1 MCISGFMHIDELLKI
16 AEVYVAH
23 HSNSEKEKSLMSASH
38 TGLLLLAKEGDGDA
52 FARLAEEYKPMLD
65 SAVASYKTDLCEQ
78 DVEELYQEA
87 LLAFHRAVQSY
98 ELLYG
103 NVSFGLYAK
112 ICVGKALVS
121 ALRQIKKNAA
131 VVVIPLDE
139 IEPSELTVSDPAS
152 SVIERESAA
161 ELRAFIRENL
171 SKYENSVWWMHYSG
185 MSLEEIAESLGSTK
199 KSVSNALARIKRKLR
214 TLLS

>member
-1 MCISGFMHIDELLKI
+1 MSHRSD
-16 AEVYVAH
+16 
-23 HSNSEKEKSLMSASH
+23 SEKEKSLMSASH

-52 FARLAEEYKPMLD
+52 FARLVNEYKPMLD
-65 SAVASYKTDLCEQ
+65 TSVAPYRTELSDQDIEDLN
-78 DVEELYQEA
+78 QEA

-112 ICVGKALVS
+112 ICVGKAIIS
-121 ALRQIKKNAA
+121 ALRQLKKNAG
-131 VVVIPLDE
+131 VVVISLEDV
-139 IEPSELTVSDPAS
+139 EPSEFVTGDPAD
-152 SVIERESAA
+152 SVIERENAA
-161 ELRAFIRENL
+161 ELRSFIRENL

-185 MSLEEIAESLGSTK
+185 MSIDEIAESLGSSK

-214 TLLS
+214 SLLS

>member
-1 MCISGFMHIDELLKI
+1 MTHRTDP
-16 AEVYVAH
+16 
-23 HSNSEKEKSLMSASH
+23 EKEKSLMSASH
-38 TGLLLLAKEGDGDA
+38 TGLLLLAKEGDGEA

-65 SAVASYKTDLCEQ
+65 SSVAPYRAELSNQDLEDLQ
-78 DVEELYQEA
+78 QEA

-112 ICVGKALVS
+112 ICVGKAIVS
-121 ALRQIKKNAA
+121 ALRQLKKNAG
-131 VVVIPLDE
+131 VVVISLDD
-139 IEPSELTVSDPAS
+139 IEPSEFVSGDPADS
-152 SVIERESAA
+152 LIEKENAA
-161 ELRAFIRENL
+161 ELRSFIRDNL

-185 MSLEEIAESLGSTK
+185 MSIDEIAESLGSTK

-214 TLLS
+214 SLLS

>member
-1 MCISGFMHIDELLKI
+1 M
-16 AEVYVAH
+16 AH
-23 HSNSEKEKSLMSASH
+23 HSDSEKEKSLMSASH

-65 SAVASYKTDLCEQ
+65 SAVASYKSDLCDQ
-78 DVEELYQEA
+78 DIEELHQEA

-112 ICVGKALVS
+112 ICVSKALVS
-121 ALRQIKKNAA
+121 ALRQLKKHGG

-152 SVIERESAA
+152 SVIEKESAA

-185 MSLEEIAESLGSTK
+185 MSIEEIAESLGSTK

-214 TLLS
+214 SLLS

>member
-1 MCISGFMHIDELLKI
+1 MTQ
-16 AEVYVAH
+16 
-23 HSNSEKEKSLMSASH
+23 HSTPEKEKSLMSASH

-65 SAVASYKTDLCEQ
+65 SVVASYKSDLCDQ
-78 DVEELYQEA
+78 DVEELHQEA

-112 ICVGKALVS
+112 ICVGKAMIS
-121 ALRQIKKNAA
+121 ALRQFKKNAG
-131 VVVIPLDE
+131 VVVIPLEDL
-139 IEPSELTVSDPAS
+139 EPSEFVSGAPSD
-152 SVIERESAA
+152 SVIEKENAA

-171 SKYENSVWWMHYSG
+171 SKFENSVWWMHYSG
-185 MSLEEIAESLGSTK
+185 MSIDEIAESLGSNK

>member
-1 MCISGFMHIDELLKI
+1 MTHRTDP
-16 AEVYVAH
+16 
-23 HSNSEKEKSLMSASH
+23 EKEKSLMSASH

-65 SAVASYKTDLCEQ
+65 ASVAPYRADLPEQ
-78 DVEELYQEA
+78 DLEDLQQEA

-112 ICVGKALVS
+112 ICVGKAIVS
-121 ALRQIKKNAA
+121 ALRQLKKNAG
-131 VVVIPLDE
+131 VVVISLDE
-139 IEPSELTVSDPAS
+139 IEPSEFVSGDPAD
-152 SVIERESAA
+152 SVIERENAA
-161 ELRAFIRENL
+161 ELRSFIRENL
-171 SKYENSVWWMHYSG
+171 SKYENSVWWMYYSG
-185 MSLEEIAESLGSTK
+185 MSIDEIAESLGSTK

-214 TLLS
+214 SLLS

>member
-1 MCISGFMHIDELLKI
+1 MTHYSTP
-16 AEVYVAH
+16 
-23 HSNSEKEKSLMSASH
+23 EKEKSLMSASH

-65 SAVASYKTDLCEQ
+65 AAVASYKSDLCEQ
-78 DVEELYQEA
+78 DVEELHQEA

-112 ICVGKALVS
+112 ICVSKALVS
-121 ALRQIKKNAA
+121 ALRQLKKYAG

-185 MSLEEIAESLGSTK
+185 MSIEEIAESLGSTK

-214 TLLS
+214 SLLS

>member
-1 MCISGFMHIDELLKI
+1 MTHRSD
-16 AEVYVAH
+16 
-23 HSNSEKEKSLMSASH
+23 SEKEKSLTSASH

-52 FARLAEEYKPMLD
+52 FARLVNEYNPMLD
-65 SAVASYKTDLCEQ
+65 ASVAPYRTELSDQDMEDLT
-78 DVEELYQEA
+78 QEA

-112 ICVGKALVS
+112 ICVGKAIIS
-121 ALRQIKKNAA
+121 ALRQLKKNAG
-131 VVVIPLDE
+131 VVVISLEDV
-139 IEPSELTVSDPAS
+139 EPSEFVTGDPAD
-152 SVIERESAA
+152 SVIERENAA
-161 ELRAFIRENL
+161 ELRSFIRENL

-185 MSLEEIAESLGSTK
+185 MSIDEIAESLGSTK

-214 TLLS
+214 SLLS

>member
-1 MCISGFMHIDELLKI
+1 MTHRSD
-16 AEVYVAH
+16 
-23 HSNSEKEKSLMSASH
+23 SEKEKSLTSASH

-65 SAVASYKTDLCEQ
+65 SAVASYKSDLCDQ
-78 DVEELYQEA
+78 DIEELHQEA

-112 ICVGKALVS
+112 ICVSKALVS
-121 ALRQIKKNAA
+121 ALRQLKKHGG

-152 SVIERESAA
+152 SVIEKESAA

-185 MSLEEIAESLGSTK
+185 MSIEEIAESLGSTK

-214 TLLS
+214 SLLS

>member
-1 MCISGFMHIDELLKI
+1 M
-16 AEVYVAH
+16 AH
-23 HSNSEKEKSLMSASH
+23 HSDSEKEKSLMSASH

-52 FARLAEEYKPMLD
+52 FARLAEEYKPMLE
-65 SAVASYKTDLCEQ
+65 SAVASYKTELCKEDL
-78 DVEELYQEA
+78 EELHQEA

-121 ALRQIKKNAA
+121 ALRQLKKNAG

-152 SVIERESAA
+152 AVIEKESAA
-161 ELRAFIRENL
+161 ELRALIRENL

-185 MSLEEIAESLGSTK
+185 MSIDEIAESLGSTK
-199 KSVSNALARIKRKLR
+199 KSVSNALSRIKRKLR
-214 TLLS
+214 SLLS

>member
-1 MCISGFMHIDELLKI
+1 
-16 AEVYVAH
+16 
-23 HSNSEKEKSLMSASH
+23 MSASH

-52 FARLAEEYKPMLD
+52 FARLADEYKPMLD
-65 SAVASYKTDLCEQ
+65 AAVASYRSDLCEQ
-78 DVEELYQEA
+78 DIEELYQEA

-98 ELLYG
+98 EPLYG

-121 ALRQIKKNAA
+121 ALRQLKKNSG

-139 IEPSELTVSDPAS
+139 IEPSELTVNDPAS
-152 SVIERESAA
+152 AFIERESAA
-161 ELRAFIRENL
+161 ELRALIRENL

-185 MSLEEIAESLGSTK
+185 MSIDEIAIRMNENPEHIANIVERLGLNDREGIS
-199 KSVSNALARIKRKLR
+199 
-214 TLLS
+214 

>member
-1 MCISGFMHIDELLKI
+1 
-16 AEVYVAH
+16 
-23 HSNSEKEKSLMSASH
+23 MSASH

-65 SAVASYKTDLCEQ
+65 SAVASYKSDLCEQ
-78 DVEELYQEA
+78 DIEELHQEA

-112 ICVGKALVS
+112 ICVSKALVS
-121 ALRQIKKNAA
+121 ALRQLKKHGG

-152 SVIERESAA
+152 SVIEKESAA

-185 MSLEEIAESLGSTK
+185 MSIEEIAESLGSTK

-214 TLLS
+214 SLLS

>member
-1 MCISGFMHIDELLKI
+1 M
-16 AEVYVAH
+16 AH
-23 HSNSEKEKSLMSASH
+23 HTDSEKEKSLVSASH

-52 FARLAEEYKPMLD
+52 FVRLVEEYKPMLD
-65 SAVASYKTDLCEQ
+65 SAVAVYRDGLCDQ
-78 DVEELYQEA
+78 DIEELHQEA

-112 ICVGKALVS
+112 ICVGKAIVS
-121 ALRQIKKNAA
+121 ALRQLKKNAGIT
-131 VVVIPLDE
+131 VIPLDE
-139 IEPSELTVSDPAS
+139 IEPSALTVSDPAS

-185 MSLEEIAESLGSTK
+185 MSIDEIAESLGSNK

>member
-1 MCISGFMHIDELLKI
+1 M
-16 AEVYVAH
+16 AH
-23 HSNSEKEKSLMSASH
+23 YSDSEKEKSLMSASH

-52 FARLAEEYKPMLD
+52 FARLADEYKPMLD
-65 SAVASYKTDLCEQ
+65 SSLAPYRADLSDQ
-78 DVEELYQEA
+78 DMEDLQQEA

-112 ICVGKALVS
+112 ICVSKALVS
-121 ALRQIKKNAA
+121 ALRQLKKYAG

-185 MSLEEIAESLGSTK
+185 MSIDEIAESLDSTK
-199 KSVSNALARIKRKLR
+199 KSVSNALSRIKRKLR

>member
-1 MCISGFMHIDELLKI
+1 M
-16 AEVYVAH
+16 AH
-23 HSNSEKEKSLMSASH
+23 YSNSEKEKSLMSASH

-52 FARLAEEYKPMLD
+52 FARLVNEYKPMLD
-65 SAVASYKTDLCEQ
+65 SSVAPYRADLSDQ
-78 DVEELYQEA
+78 DMEDLQQEA

-112 ICVGKALVS
+112 ICVGKAIIS
-121 ALRQIKKNAA
+121 ALRQLKKNAG
-131 VVVIPLDE
+131 VVVISLDD
-139 IEPSELTVSDPAS
+139 IEPSEFVSGDPAD
-152 SVIERESAA
+152 SVIERENAA
-161 ELRAFIRENL
+161 ELRSFIRDNL

-185 MSLEEIAESLGSTK
+185 MSIDEIAESLGSTK

-214 TLLS
+214 SLLS

>member
-1 MCISGFMHIDELLKI
+1 MTHRSD
-16 AEVYVAH
+16 
-23 HSNSEKEKSLMSASH
+23 SEKEKSLTSASH

-52 FARLAEEYKPMLD
+52 FARLVNEYNPMLD
-65 SAVASYKTDLCEQ
+65 ASVAPYRTELSDQDMEDLT
-78 DVEELYQEA
+78 QEA

-112 ICVGKALVS
+112 ICVGKAIIS
-121 ALRQIKKNAA
+121 ALRQLKKNAG
-131 VVVIPLDE
+131 VVVISLEDV
-139 IEPSELTVSDPAS
+139 EPSEFVTGDPAD
-152 SVIERESAA
+152 SVIERENAA
-161 ELRAFIRENL
+161 ELRSFIRENL

-185 MSLEEIAESLGSTK
+185 MSIDEIAESLGSTK

-214 TLLS
+214 SHLS

>member
-1 MCISGFMHIDELLKI
+1 MT
-16 AEVYVAH
+16 H
-23 HSNSEKEKSLMSASH
+23 HTNSDKEKSLMSASH

-65 SAVASYKTDLCEQ
+65 AAVASYKSDLCDQ
-78 DVEELYQEA
+78 DIEELHQEA

-121 ALRQIKKNAA
+121 ALRQLKKNSSL
-131 VVVIPLDE
+131 VVVPLDE

-152 SVIERESAA
+152 SVIEKESAS
-161 ELRAFIRENL
+161 ELRAFIRSNL

-185 MSLEEIAESLGSTK
+185 MSVDEIAESLGSTK

>member
-1 MCISGFMHIDELLKI
+1 M
-16 AEVYVAH
+16 AH
-23 HSNSEKEKSLMSASH
+23 HSDSEKEKSLMSASH
-38 TGLLLLAKEGDGDA
+38 TGLFLLAKEGDGDA

-65 SAVASYKTDLCEQ
+65 SAVASYKSDLCDQ
-78 DVEELYQEA
+78 DIEELHQEA

-112 ICVGKALVS
+112 ICVSKALVS
-121 ALRQIKKNAA
+121 ALRQLKKHGG

-152 SVIERESAA
+152 SVIEKESAA

-185 MSLEEIAESLGSTK
+185 MSIEEIAESLGSTK

-214 TLLS
+214 SLLS

>member
-1 MCISGFMHIDELLKI
+1 MTHRTDP
-16 AEVYVAH
+16 
-23 HSNSEKEKSLMSASH
+23 EKEKSLMSASH

-65 SAVASYKTDLCEQ
+65 SSVAPYRADLSDQ
-78 DVEELYQEA
+78 DMEDLQQEA

-112 ICVGKALVS
+112 ICVGKAIVS
-121 ALRQIKKNAA
+121 ALRQLKKNAG
-131 VVVIPLDE
+131 VVVISLDD
-139 IEPSELTVSDPAS
+139 IEPSEFISGDPAD
-152 SVIERESAA
+152 SVIERENAA
-161 ELRAFIRENL
+161 ELRSFIRENL

-185 MSLEEIAESLGSTK
+185 MSIDEIAESLGSTK

-214 TLLS
+214 SLLS

>member
-1 MCISGFMHIDELLKI
+1 MTQHT
-16 AEVYVAH
+16 AP
-23 HSNSEKEKSLMSASH
+23 EKEKSLMSASH

-65 SAVASYKTDLCEQ
+65 SAVASYKSDLCDQ
-78 DVEELYQEA
+78 DIEELHQEA

-112 ICVGKALVS
+112 ICVSKALVS
-121 ALRQIKKNAA
+121 ALRQLKKHGG

-152 SVIERESAA
+152 SVIEKESAA

-185 MSLEEIAESLGSTK
+185 MSIEEIAESLGSTK

-214 TLLS
+214 SLLS

>member
-1 MCISGFMHIDELLKI
+1 VTHYSTP
-16 AEVYVAH
+16 
-23 HSNSEKEKSLMSASH
+23 EKEKSLMSASH

-65 SAVASYKTDLCEQ
+65 AAVASYKSDLCEQ
-78 DVEELYQEA
+78 DVEELHQEA

-121 ALRQIKKNAA
+121 ALRQFKKNAG

-139 IEPSELTVSDPAS
+139 LEPSEFVTGDPAS
-152 SVIERESAA
+152 FVIEKENAA

-185 MSLEEIAESLGSTK
+185 MGIDEIAESLGSTK
-199 KSVSNALARIKRKLR
+199 KSVSNALSRIKRKLR

>member
-1 MCISGFMHIDELLKI
+1 M
-16 AEVYVAH
+16 AH
-23 HSNSEKEKSLMSASH
+23 YSNSEKEKSLMSASH

>member
-1 MCISGFMHIDELLKI
+1 MTHRTDP
-16 AEVYVAH
+16 
-23 HSNSEKEKSLMSASH
+23 EKEKSLMSASH

-65 SAVASYKTDLCEQ
+65 SSVAHYRADLSDQ
-78 DVEELYQEA
+78 DMEDLQQEA

-112 ICVGKALVS
+112 ICVGKAIVS
-121 ALRQIKKNAA
+121 ALRQLKKNAS
-131 VVVIPLDE
+131 VVVISLDDV
-139 IEPSELTVSDPAS
+139 EPSEFLSGDPAD
-152 SVIERESAA
+152 SVIERENAA
-161 ELRAFIRENL
+161 ELRSFIRENL

-185 MSLEEIAESLGSTK
+185 MSIDEIAESLGSTK

-214 TLLS
+214 ALLS

>member
-1 MCISGFMHIDELLKI
+1 MTHRSD
-16 AEVYVAH
+16 
-23 HSNSEKEKSLMSASH
+23 SEKEKSLMSASH

-52 FARLAEEYKPMLD
+52 FARLVKEYKPMLD
-65 SAVASYKTDLCEQ
+65 ASVASYRAELSDQDMEDLT
-78 DVEELYQEA
+78 QEA

-112 ICVGKALVS
+112 ICVGKAIIS
-121 ALRQIKKNAA
+121 ALRQLKKNAG
-131 VVVIPLDE
+131 VVVISLEDV
-139 IEPSELTVSDPAS
+139 EPSEFVTGDPAD
-152 SVIERESAA
+152 SVIERENAA
-161 ELRAFIRENL
+161 ELRSFIRENL

-185 MSLEEIAESLGSTK
+185 MSIDEIAESLGSSK

-214 TLLS
+214 SLLS